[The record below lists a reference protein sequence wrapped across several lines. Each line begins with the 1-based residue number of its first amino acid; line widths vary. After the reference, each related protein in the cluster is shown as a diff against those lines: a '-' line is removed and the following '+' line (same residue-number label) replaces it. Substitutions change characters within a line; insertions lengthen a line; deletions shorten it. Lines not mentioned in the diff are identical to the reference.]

1 MYPKGA
7 QTGPKDPKME
17 PQGPQVTKE
26 KQQMCTKGVKMEPQ
40 VLQWG
45 PEISQSAK
53 KNKKVS
59 RSVTQARNCAAKW
72 KKTNKHT

>member
-1 MYPKGA
+1 MDPKGA

-40 VLQWG
+40 VSQWG
-45 PEISQSAK
+45 PKVPESAK
-53 KNKKVS
+53 K
-59 RSVTQARNCAAKW
+59 TQKGPSKCY
-72 KKTNKHT
+72 